1 MVQVVSRRFLTSQ
14 SRVTFQGK
22 LCGVSVGKVA
32 LGRVRVPVIR
42 FAFAN
47 YHYRHV
53 PCALV
58 IHGMNNALY
67 RGRSNTKTVSPY
79 YKRIKKID

>member
-14 SRVTFQGK
+14 SRVKFQGNP
-22 LCGVSVGKVA
+22 CGVSVGKVA
-32 LGRVRVPVIR
+32 LGRVRIPVFW

-53 PCALV
+53 PCALLLSMV
-58 IHGMNNALY
+58 
-67 RGRSNTKTVSPY
+67 RTVRSIGAAVTQRQFHPTT
-79 YKRIKKID
+79 RE

>member
-14 SRVTFQGK
+14 SRVQFQGNP
-22 LCGVSVGKVA
+22 CGVSVGKVA
-32 LGRVRVPVIR
+32 LGRVYVPVLW

-53 PCALV
+53 PCALLSSMV
-58 IHGMNNALY
+58 RTM
-67 RGRSNTKTVSPY
+67 RSIGAAETQRHFHPTTWE
-79 YKRIKKID
+79 